1 MRQRMELTGTNR
13 SCGLTTYFSQ
23 RRGLQELGRRRIE
36 RRWIWRSSRGDLSL
50 QFESRR
56 EKVKAISNRDPSEDN
71 ACGCLF
77 LVERSHSSECC

>member
-1 MRQRMELTGTNR
+1 
-13 SCGLTTYFSQ
+13 LTTYFSQ

-56 EKVKAISNRDPSEDN
+56 EKVKAVNN
-71 ACGCLF
+71 
-77 LVERSHSSECC
+77 RSHQRL